1 MRGKLTNIKVTLI
14 SAAYKDNIY
23 DDSGRALYNY
33 ACNSCGDNNRC
44 PYARFRLHDSRV
56 CFRRISYD
64 HENGIILYCDVEDP
78 IQRSKYLAFIIG
90 KLYDRSH
97 EEYPNISVNVN

>member
-1 MRGKLTNIKVTLI
+1 MLSKLTNTTVTLI

-23 DDSGRALYNY
+23 DDSGRAIYTY

-56 CFRRISYD
+56 CFRRLAYD
-64 HENGIILYCDVEDP
+64 HENRIILYCDAED
-78 IQRSKYLAFIIG
+78 QTQCNKYLAFISG
-90 KLYDRSH
+90 KLYD
-97 EEYPNISVNVN
+97 

>member
-33 ACNSCGDNNRC
+33 ACNSCGDNSRC

-56 CFRRISYD
+56 CFRRIAYD
-64 HENGIILYCDVEDP
+64 HEDRIILYCDAEDP
-78 IQRSKYLAFIIG
+78 IQRSKYIAFIIG
-90 KLYDRSH
+90 KLYDRLH
-97 EEYPNISVNVN
+97 EECPNISMNGN